1 MTIETIRGVVADL
14 RRRYGDLPPEKMCD
28 ELGILLQRTSMGR
41 MSNACKG
48 FFILKARIRL
58 IVLNSDL
65 SRSTQRVVLYH
76 ELGHAVLHS
85 EAVSACQFH
94 DFDLFDE
101 TDTYEYEA
109 NIFAA
114 EYALPDEA
122 VLEQLNEDTSF
133 FGAASR
139 LRVPPEL
146 LDFKFRILKR
156 QGYALIPPLNARSN
170 FMKDIDRANRF

>member
-1 MTIETIRGVVADL
+1 MTIETIRRMVATL
-14 RRRYGDLPPEKMCD
+14 KRRYGDLGPEDMCD
-28 ELGILLQRTSMGR
+28 ALGVLLQRTAMGR

-58 IVLNSDL
+58 IVINADL
-65 SRSTQRVVLYH
+65 PEALQRIVLYH

-85 EAVSACQFH
+85 EAVAACQFH
-94 DFDLFDE
+94 DFELFDE
-101 TDTYEYEA
+101 TGTYEYEA

-114 EYALPDEA
+114 EYALPDDE
-122 VLEQLNEDTSF
+122 VLRVLNEDRSF
-133 FGAASR
+133 FQAAHI

-156 QGYALIPPLNARSN
+156 QGYALTPPLYSRSG
-170 FMKDIDRANRF
+170 FMRDIDRPDRF